1 MTARWK
7 PLPTLA
13 LVVGALYCL
22 FPVVWVAIA
31 ATKTR
36 AELFSTTAFLPS
48 FNGGLWDNLGDLFAY
63 QDGQFWR
70 WALNSVLYA
79 GVGAALAAV
88 VSALAGYGL
97 AKYRFA
103 GRNAIFNMILAGVL
117 LPQIILAVPQYLLL
131 SEVGLAGT
139 YWSVLLPRVISP
151 FGIYLCRIYAAAS
164 VPTEMLEA
172 GRIDGAGEWR
182 LFRSVALPLMAPGA
196 GDRLPAPVRRLLE
209 QLPAAL
215 HHALGR
221 RHVPDHGRAVHDGQP
236 GRPAAG
242 ALRAGDRGRPALD
255 HPADRALPRPP
266 ALLADRPHQ
275 RRPEGMTAR
284 RPTIDDVARVAGVS
298 RGTVSRVLNGG
309 RYVSPAALRAVE
321 LAMTET
327 GYVVNTSARA
337 LVTRRSGAIAVVL
350 SEPQER
356 LFEDPNFSTLLRAAS
371 QRLAESDLSMVLM
384 IAGNADERDRVA
396 RFARAG
402 HVDGALLISTHAG
415 DPIFD
420 ELQAAGVPIV
430 ACGRPLDRGD
440 AIPFVAADDREGARQ
455 MVRYLRESGRAR
467 IGTITGPLDTPGG
480 RDRLAGYRDVLGDEA
495 VEARIVPAR
504 EYTYKAGEEAMERL
518 LGRAA
523 DLDAVF
529 VASDLVAAGALATLR
544 RAGRTVPDDIAV
556 AGFDDSQIAIATTPP
571 LTTIRHPLDQVAHTM
586 VDMVVKHIAGE
597 PVASQLVPTEL
608 VRRESA

>member
-1 MTARWK
+1 M
-7 PLPTLA
+7 
-13 LVVGALYCL
+13 
-22 FPVVWVAIA
+22 
-31 ATKTR
+31 
-36 AELFSTTAFLPS
+36 
-48 FNGGLWDNLGDLFAY
+48 
-63 QDGQFWR
+63 
-70 WALNSVLYA
+70 
-79 GVGAALAAV
+79 
-88 VSALAGYGL
+88 
-97 AKYRFA
+97 
-103 GRNAIFNMILAGVL
+103 
-117 LPQIILAVPQYLLL
+117 
-131 SEVGLAGT
+131 
-139 YWSVLLPRVISP
+139 
-151 FGIYLCRIYAAAS
+151 
-164 VPTEMLEA
+164 
-172 GRIDGAGEWR
+172 
-182 LFRSVALPLMAPGA
+182 
-196 GDRLPAPVRRLLE
+196 
-209 QLPAAL
+209 
-215 HHALGR
+215 
-221 RHVPDHGRAVHDGQP
+221 
-236 GRPAAG
+236 
-242 ALRAGDRGRPALD
+242 
-255 HPADRALPRPP
+255 
-266 ALLADRPHQ
+266 
-275 RRPEGMTAR
+275 
-284 RPTIDDVARVAGVS
+284 AGVS

-350 SEPQER
+350 SSR
-356 LFEDPNFSTLLRAAS
+356 RSACSRTRFSTLLRAAS
-371 QRLAESDLSMVLM
+371 QRLAEPDLSMVLM

-430 ACGRPLDRGD
+430 ACGRPLDRED

-455 MVRYLRESGRAR
+455 MVRYLRESGRTR

-480 RDRLAGYRDVLGDEA
+480 RDRLAGYRDVLADEA

-523 DLDAVF
+523 DVDAVF

-544 RAGRTVPDDIAV
+544 RAGRSVPDDIAV

>member
-1 MTARWK
+1 
-7 PLPTLA
+7 
-13 LVVGALYCL
+13 
-22 FPVVWVAIA
+22 
-31 ATKTR
+31 
-36 AELFSTTAFLPS
+36 
-48 FNGGLWDNLGDLFAY
+48 
-63 QDGQFWR
+63 
-70 WALNSVLYA
+70 
-79 GVGAALAAV
+79 
-88 VSALAGYGL
+88 
-97 AKYRFA
+97 
-103 GRNAIFNMILAGVL
+103 
-117 LPQIILAVPQYLLL
+117 
-131 SEVGLAGT
+131 
-139 YWSVLLPRVISP
+139 
-151 FGIYLCRIYAAAS
+151 
-164 VPTEMLEA
+164 
-172 GRIDGAGEWR
+172 
-182 LFRSVALPLMAPGA
+182 
-196 GDRLPAPVRRLLE
+196 
-209 QLPAAL
+209 
-215 HHALGR
+215 
-221 RHVPDHGRAVHDGQP
+221 
-236 GRPAAG
+236 
-242 ALRAGDRGRPALD
+242 
-255 HPADRALPRPP
+255 
-266 ALLADRPHQ
+266 
-275 RRPEGMTAR
+275 
-284 RPTIDDVARVAGVS
+284 
-298 RGTVSRVLNGG
+298 
-309 RYVSPAALRAVE
+309 
-321 LAMTET
+321 MTET

-440 AIPFVAADDREGARQ
+440 AIRLRGRRRPRGRAADGALPAR
-455 MVRYLRESGRAR
+455 VRAAPGSAPSPARSTRPAGATGWPATATCSATRRSRRASCRPASTRTRRAR
-467 IGTITGPLDTPGG
+467 RRWSGCS
-480 RDRLAGYRDVLGDEA
+480 AA
-495 VEARIVPAR
+495 
-504 EYTYKAGEEAMERL
+504 
-518 LGRAA
+518 AA

-544 RAGRTVPDDIAV
+544 RAGRAVPDDIAV